1 MATQQNAPNAQAA
14 TPNTPQSFFVRFSI
28 FQRLEHILLIGSFSL
43 LALTGLIQK
52 FAGNP
57 LAEWLI
63 GALGGIETVRIIHHI
78 AAIVFALEGIYHFI
92 VLAHKVYVQRIE
104 MSMLPALRDITDA
117 IDTLRFNLGLTS
129 DHPRMP
135 RYNYAEKAEYLA
147 MLWGFLLMGLTGL
160 MLWNPITVSKILP
173 GQFIPAAKAAHG
185 AEAILAVLA
194 ILVWHIYNVHIK
206 TFNKSMFTG
215 KMTRHQMD
223 EEHAEELA
231 RLAAGDMRPPASP
244 EAIRRRE
251 RLFIPFAAVGALIAV
266 LALYF
271 LTSYETTAI
280 ATVPPIT
287 SGPAFAPLTTPPVPS
302 PTGGNQ
308 AIGAPMPHPVEGQEQ
323 CEACHGPN
331 GMKPQPADHE
341 GRPVESCLVC
351 HQPGAATTPGASGGA
366 ARAIPHA
373 VDGKEQC
380 DLCHGAANSLLPLPA
395 SHDGRN
401 NQTCQV
407 CHLPAGSATTSE
419 AGMPKPIPH
428 SISDTIYQDCT
439 ACHGQD
445 KIKPAPANHESFTA
459 ESCTSCHKPA
469 ESGATPEAGA
479 ASEAGSG
486 GSVTGPKAI
495 PHNTTEAAYQDCM
508 ACHGAGK
515 IKPVPENHASYT
527 VELCTSCHKPAES
540 GATPEAGATSEAGSG
555 GSVASPKAIPHSA
568 TEAAY
573 QDCTM
578 CHGAGKIKPS
588 PENHA
593 SFTVDSCT
601 TCHKPAQQ

>member
-1 MATQQNAPNAQAA
+1 MAPQQNAQAA
-14 TPNTPQSFFVRFSI
+14 ALAAQRSFFVRFSI

-52 FAGNP
+52 FAGTP

-63 GALGGIETVRIIHHI
+63 GALGGIETVRTIHHI

-92 VLAHKVYVQRIE
+92 VLAHKVYVKRVE
-104 MSMLPALRDITDA
+104 MTMLPGLRDITDA
-117 IDTLRFNLGLTS
+117 IDTIRFNLGLTS
-129 DHPRMP
+129 DHPRLP
-135 RYNYAEKAEYLA
+135 RYNFAEKAEYLA

-160 MLWNPITVSKILP
+160 VLWNPIMVSKILP
-173 GQFIPAAKAAHG
+173 GQFIPASKAAHG

-231 RLAAGDMRPPASP
+231 MLAAGDMRPPPNP
-244 EAIRRRE
+244 EAVRRRE
-251 RLFIPFAAVGALIAV
+251 RLFIPFATVGALVAV
-266 LALYF
+266 LTLYF
-271 LTSYETTAI
+271 FTSYETTAI

-287 SGPAFAPLTTPPVPS
+287 SEPAFAPLAPTPAPS

-308 AIGAPMPHPVEGQEQ
+308 PIGAPMPHPVEGQEQ
-323 CEACHGPN
+323 CETCHGAT

-351 HQPGAATTPGASGGA
+351 HKPGAATTPGASGGT
-366 ARAIPHA
+366 ARGIPHA
-373 VDGKEQC
+373 VEGKEQC
-380 DLCHGAANSLLPLPA
+380 DLCHGAANSLMPLPA
-395 SHDGRN
+395 THDDRD

-407 CHLPAGSATTSE
+407 CHKPAGSGATSE

-428 SISDTIYQDCT
+428 SISEAIYQDCT
-439 ACHGQD
+439 TCHGQD
-445 KIKPAPANHESFTA
+445 KIKPAPENHASFTV
-459 ESCTSCHKPA
+459 ESCTGCHKPA
-469 ESGATPEAGA
+469 ESGATAEAGA
-479 ASEAGSG
+479 MSEAGTG
-486 GSVTGPKAI
+486 AAVAGPKAI
-495 PHNTTEAAYQDCM
+495 PHSTTEAAYQDCT

-515 IKPVPENHASYT
+515 IRPSPENHASFT
-527 VELCTSCHKPAES
+527 VDSCTTCHKPAES
-540 GATPEAGATSEAGSG
+540 GATPEAGATSEAGSD
-555 GSVASPKAIPHSA
+555 SSLASPKAIPHSI
-568 TEAAY
+568 TEATY
-573 QDCTM
+573 QDCTA
-578 CHGAGKIKPS
+578 CHAAGKIKP
-588 PENHA
+588 PPDNHA

-601 TCHKPAQQ
+601 TCHKPAQ